1 MSGRA
6 PLPEFREVVDRLN
19 ANPLRVAERYA
30 PGGHVRGGQYW
41 SRSPLREDRTANS
54 FVVNLTGA
62 YAGTFYDFA
71 NPSDKGDMLDLI
83 QTALKLDRAGA
94 LREARAMLGMDS
106 ETPAARKL
114 RLEQAERAQAL
125 QAQYAADEVARI
137 ADQRRRAHAM
147 WLRAEVRLA
156 GTPVAGYLA
165 GRAIGL
171 HHFKRDLSAIR
182 YAPALKHT
190 HVDGETGEVTETVW
204 PAMVTAVYGPA
215 IDGQQA
221 EFWGVHRTWLQV
233 HPDGRVTKAPVEKPK
248 KIYGSLKGGYIR
260 LWSGAGSRGG
270 KGAPLSRASGTVFV
284 CEGIEDGLSIAR
296 LRPDYR
302 VLVGITLGNLR
313 EMVLPSRITT
323 VVICADNDPLASQA
337 DQIERAAARF
347 RREGRSVDIWHN
359 TWGGKDFNDALILAQ
374 GAEVD
379 A

>member
-1 MSGRA
+1 MTRTA

-19 ANPLRVAERYA
+19 AQPLRVAERYA
-30 PGGHVRGGQYW
+30 PGGQVWDGKYW

-54 FVVNLTGA
+54 FVVNLTGQ

-83 QTALKLDRAGA
+83 QMALRLDRARA
-94 LREARAMLGMDS
+94 LTEARAMLGMDS
-106 ETPAARKL
+106 ETPAARLL
-114 RLEQAERAQAL
+114 RLHQVQ
-125 QAQYAADEVARI
+125 QAQELAARHAADDVVRTAEK
-137 ADQRRRAHAM
+137 RRLAHAM
-147 WLRAEVRLA
+147 WLRSEVRLSD
-156 GTPVAGYLA
+156 TPVARYLD

-171 HHFKRDLSAIR
+171 HHFRRDLSSIR
-182 YAPALKHT
+182 YAPTLKHT
-190 HVDGETGEVTETVW
+190 DVDAGTGEVVETVW

-221 EFWGVHRTWLQV
+221 EFYGVHRTWLQV
-233 HPDGRVTKAPVEKPK
+233 HPDGRVTKAPVAKPK

-260 LWSGAGSRGG
+260 LWSGAGARGG
-270 KGAPLSRASGTVFV
+270 KGAPLSRAAGTVFV

-296 LRPDYR
+296 VRPEYR
-302 VLVGITLGNLR
+302 VLAGISLGNLR

-337 DQIERAAARF
+337 AEIERAAARF
-347 RREGRSVDIWHN
+347 RAEGRRVDIWHN